1 MASTIDRN
9 HGWKRSCTIKANIV
23 RTLRHEHRVT
33 LPYLYEKW
41 CKIYF
46 GISHWPCDGYFWIRG
61 HTLVYDT
68 SGLLHWEIT
77 SSMEIMTRN
86 FTIAFGHTH
95 KVIKLYCL
103 TVQRKQQTWRE
114 SPESLSHRCIKQSP
128 QTSQTDNIKQVPHT
142 AISHIVYYRS
152 SKVPH
157 GKLRG
162 CLKLKHTKPWREGW
176 QWAEGTSSL

>member
-9 HGWKRSCTIKANIV
+9 HGWRRSCTIKANIV

-61 HTLVYDT
+61 HTLVYHT

-86 FTIAFGHTH
+86 FTIAFGHTQSYKALFFNIN
-95 KVIKLYCL
+95 KVLQY
-103 TVQRKQQTWRE
+103 RGNSRRE
-114 SPESLSHRCIKQSP
+114 ESLLNH
-128 QTSQTDNIKQVPHT
+128 
-142 AISHIVYYRS
+142 SHIGALNKPHKHHKQITLNKYHTHSNISYS
-152 SKVPH
+152 SI
-157 GKLRG
+157 L
-162 CLKLKHTKPWREGW
+162 
-176 QWAEGTSSL
+176 